1 MDIVPILNHPPTQI
15 WINPYIFFE
24 PFPLCDVMVRII
36 PRMMDSAVKLFEKDV
51 SSVFANKRVFKT
63 RLFIS
68 QQTAACSPHQIP
80 SSYLTI
86 DNVTDYI
93 AQIKDII

>member
-1 MDIVPILNHPPTQI
+1 MDKSIF
-15 WINPYIFFE
+15 FFE

-36 PRMMDSAVKLFEKDV
+36 PRKMDSAVKLFEKDV
-51 SSVFANKRVFKT
+51 SSVFTNKRVFKT

>member
-1 MDIVPILNHPPTQI
+1 MNFKGILYYVFLPFPENPPPTTQI

-63 RLFIS
+63 IRGMYAYNF
-68 QQTAACSPHQIP
+68 T
-80 SSYLTI
+80 YT
-86 DNVTDYI
+86 
-93 AQIKDII
+93 